1 MATVSSGIK
10 QAMVITGKQSKD
22 LAECL
27 DISRQ
32 AVANKFNRNQ
42 WSAADLATV
51 CMALGC
57 KLTIETP
64 DGQRIPITPQG

>member
-1 MATVSSGIK
+1 MATVSNGIK
-10 QAMVITGKQSKD
+10 QALVVTGKQQKD

-32 AVANKFNRNQ
+32 AVANKFSRNQ
-42 WSAADLATV
+42 WSAADLAKV
-51 CMALGC
+51 CAAIGC

-64 DGQRIPITPQG
+64 DGQRIPITPQD